1 MNQDYW
7 DHMLTKYANMSDED
21 FEKIIDKIESSHPEG
36 EEDMDEKKLLIETDN
51 TCCLLPKRNKIHVFG
66 NQRPTSVEKMFQLF
80 SDIKQWLD
88 DQKEGDCFIVLDEHW
103 ERYPHPYHAIG
114 QTEYQRLGNGFW
126 CINNAPD
133 GTEDHEYDM
142 FNILT
147 EIMIA
152 IIRGHEVTIHQN
164 DVVYKFHDRVKDLA
178 KYCLWNGIYCHYK
191 SLEVHQ

>member
-7 DHMLTKYANMSDED
+7 DSILTQYANMSDGD
-21 FEKIIDKIESSHPEG
+21 SEKIVNQIESSHQ
-36 EEDMDEKKLLIETDN
+36 EEESNTGEKKSLIEADDTF
-51 TCCLLPKRNKIHVFG
+51 CSLPKQNKITVFG
-66 NQRPTSVEKMFQLF
+66 NQRPTSIEKMFQLF

-133 GTEDHEYDM
+133 GTEDREYDM

-147 EIMIA
+147 EIMIG

-164 DVVYKFHDRVKDLA
+164 DVVYEFHDRVKDLA
-178 KYCLWNGIYCHYK
+178 KYCLWSGIWHHYQA
-191 SLEVHQ
+191 LEVKE